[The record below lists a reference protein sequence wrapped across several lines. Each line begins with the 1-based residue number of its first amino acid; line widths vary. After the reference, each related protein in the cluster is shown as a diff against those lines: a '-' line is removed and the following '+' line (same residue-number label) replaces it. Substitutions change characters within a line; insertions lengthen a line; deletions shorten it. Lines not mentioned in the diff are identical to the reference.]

1 MSIIEIDKKAKK
13 ILFNYF
19 WKNGWI
25 DDKKM
30 SINDDDF
37 LYAKEKGLMF
47 DFSDEII
54 KHDELIK
61 SIKNLLDEIDF
72 NNTVKAFLCSL
83 SSRSLHL
90 RSFISSYYLAKK
102 IKPHN
107 FTGDRNKSYCE
118 ECYKYYILGDDF
130 YLKYKNVYNFEKFK
144 WGGVRLDNLSYI
156 YFDLCEFKKINFNK
170 YELNPTQEDI
180 KIFNKILKQID
191 SYNIKNHSVN
201 KMEKTLKDILPSSKY
216 ERIILLEILSYLDIL
231 EAKEEREYRD
241 TELSEKLMNW
251 RGGDSYNKI
260 NASNIF
266 NEYIFYN

>member
-1 MSIIEIDKKAKK
+1 MSIIETDKKAKK

-30 SINDDDF
+30 VINNDDF

-54 KHDELIK
+54 NHDDLIK
-61 SIKNLLDEIDF
+61 NINYILKDIDF
-72 NNTVKAFLCSL
+72 DNTVQAFLCSL
-83 SSRSLHL
+83 STRALNL

-102 IKPHN
+102 IPFHN
-107 FTGDRNKSYCE
+107 YLNNNEYCN
-118 ECYKYYILGDDF
+118 ECYKYYVLGDNF
-130 YLKYKNVYNFEKFK
+130 NLKYRNVYNFEKFK
-144 WGGVRLDNLSYI
+144 WGGVRLEYLSYI
-156 YFDLCEFKKINFNK
+156 YFDLCEFKKLNFN
-170 YELNPTQEDI
+170 ELNPTKEDI
-180 KIFNKILKQID
+180 QIFNNILKQID
-191 SYNIKNHSVN
+191 SYNIKNHSIN
-201 KMEKTLKDILPSSKY
+201 KMEKTLKDIFPSSKN

-241 TELSEKLMNW
+241 TELSEKLMHW

-260 NASNIF
+260 KVLNIF
-266 NEYIFYN
+266 QKYIVE

>member
-1 MSIIEIDKKAKK
+1 MIEIDKKAKK

-25 DDKKM
+25 DDKKIF
-30 SINDDDF
+30 INDDDF

-47 DFSDEII
+47 DFFDEII
-54 KHDELIK
+54 NHDDLIK
-61 SIKNLLDEIDF
+61 NIKNLIDEIDF
-72 NNTVKAFLCSL
+72 NNTIKAFLCSL
-83 SSRSLHL
+83 STRALHL

-102 IKPHN
+102 IRIH
-107 FTGDRNKSYCE
+107 SYLNNNEYCK
-118 ECYKYYILGDDF
+118 ECYKYYVLGDNF
-130 YLKYKNVYNFEKFK
+130 NLKYRNVYNFEKFK
-144 WGGVRLDNLSYI
+144 WGGVRLEYLSYI
-156 YFDLCEFKKINFNK
+156 YFDLSEFKKLNFD
-170 YELNPTQEDI
+170 ELNPTKEDI
-180 KIFNKILKQID
+180 QIFNRILKQID

-201 KMEKTLKDILPSSKY
+201 KMEKTLKDIFPSSKY

-260 NASNIF
+260 NAVNIF
-266 NEYIFYN
+266 QEYITI